1 MAQHHAER
9 PAIVEV
15 ALNGGTTKAVNP
27 AVPRT
32 PDEITRDILAC
43 LDAGAAI
50 IHNHTDDPNFGGT
63 GDHDP
68 VPYLEAWRPVLERR
82 PDAILYP
89 TMEGGGPHTTIERRA
104 DHLAVMAR
112 NGVLRMAIVDMGTT
126 NMGGLDAHGLP
137 VASDTLFVNTNG
149 DAHYM
154 FDFCRRAGLGPSI
167 GIIEPGSIRVMLG
180 FHRNNRLPQGA
191 MVRLMFGGPTAL
203 CGLPPTRAA
212 LDLYLDMLEGTDL
225 PWCVAVIGGNPLD
238 DGFARY
244 ALERGGHVRLG
255 LEDLN
260 AHGPTNVE
268 LVQAAAD
275 VVREVGRPLAQP
287 ADVEELLNLP
297 RASAHGRVV
306 GDPNAARAGEIS

>member
-1 MAQHHAER
+1 MTQQHTER
-9 PAIVEV
+9 PAIIEV
-15 ALNGGTTKAVNP
+15 ALNGGTTKDVNP
-27 AVPRT
+27 HVPRT
-32 PDEITRDILAC
+32 PAEITSDVLGC

-50 IHNHTDDPNFGGT
+50 IHNHNDDPNFGGT

-68 VPYLEAWRPVLERR
+68 DPYLAAWRPVLDQR

-104 DHLAVMAR
+104 NHLDVLSR

-126 NMGGLDAHGLP
+126 NMGGLDSCGLP

-180 FHRNNRLPQGA
+180 FWRNNRLPEGA
-191 MVRLMFGGPTAL
+191 MVRLMFGGPKAL

-238 DGFARY
+238 DGLARY

-255 LEDLN
+255 LEDL
-260 AHGPTNVE
+260 AAPGLTNVDM
-268 LVQAAAD
+268 VQAAAELI
-275 VVREVGRPLAQP
+275 REVGRPLAAPSDVPGLLGLPEP
-287 ADVEELLNLP
+287 A
-297 RASAHGRVV
+297 
-306 GDPNAARAGEIS
+306 AAL